1 MHVIDLLIQKEGQRL
16 LPMCVYDIQYACSV
30 LLKTGSNGTVS
41 QAQQTMCMTGVTATL
56 HSKNPF
62 FFFCSIRNMAPLIS
76 PVEELSAC
84 HRK

>member
-41 QAQQTMCMTGVTATL
+41 QAQQTMCMTGVLQQRCTQKIL
-56 HSKNPF
+56 